1 MSCIGCC
8 LWIIQQARL
17 MWCTRW
23 RVRLMKWLCNTKWWL
38 SIPVIASGPVE
49 CNPSSIKR
57 LKELCV
63 LKQNCMQFLTRET
76 SLVQMRSTEIY
87 LGDAT
92 LQICKGSSRG
102 GAYVRCIVNRA
113 YVSKKLVIS
122 TFAHDILHCL
132 LGAASIIA
140 SNIVLQLVFLNSL
153 LCK

>member
-1 MSCIGCC
+1 
-8 LWIIQQARL
+8 
-17 MWCTRW
+17 
-23 RVRLMKWLCNTKWWL
+23 
-38 SIPVIASGPVE
+38 
-49 CNPSSIKR
+49 
-57 LKELCV
+57 
-63 LKQNCMQFLTRET
+63 MQFLTRET

-102 GAYVRCIVNRA
+102 GAYVRCINRA